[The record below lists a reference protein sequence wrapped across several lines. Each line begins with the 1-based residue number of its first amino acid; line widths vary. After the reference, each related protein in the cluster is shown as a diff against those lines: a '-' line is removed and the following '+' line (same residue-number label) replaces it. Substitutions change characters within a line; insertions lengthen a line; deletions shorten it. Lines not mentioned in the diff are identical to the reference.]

1 MNRIS
6 DVLASKLPFFYGYLI
21 LLIAIAAQV
30 GSSPGQTYA
39 ISVFSPHLE
48 AGLGLSKSALSAAY
62 MIGTLL
68 AAVPLLLIGP
78 LSDRI
83 GIRATVFGVGA
94 ALAGACVVGSQV
106 QGFTSV
112 LVVFLLLRFLGQG
125 AMTLLAGNMVSMW
138 FHRRLGAMNA
148 IMCAGSATA
157 FAIVPVALQAYIEY
171 AGRRAAFVAQ
181 GVVVAV
187 VLLPALVFLYRNHP
201 KDVAQ
206 YFDGDFPEEPEA
218 SSETGA
224 SVCVVAAACIDRTL
238 GEAARHR
245 TFWVLAADMCLWAMI
260 GTGIVF
266 HSQAI
271 FGELGV
277 APTAVRVLFPI
288 FSVSMLLAQLAG
300 GPLAD
305 RISMHKLLAVAF
317 AALAAGAMAI
327 PLSAGIVA
335 VYAFAILFGG
345 GQGLAIS
352 VTATMW
358 ARYYGRVHLGK
369 IRGAVWCLT
378 VAGSGCGPL
387 ILGTIADSTGSFS
400 MGMWLFSALLI
411 PLAPLSLLALPL
423 PKD

>member
-62 MIGTLL
+62 MLGTLL

-83 GIRATVFGVGA
+83 GIRATVIAVA
-94 ALAGACVVGSQV
+94 ASLACACVVGSLV

-138 FHRRLGAMNA
+138 FHRRLGTMNA

-157 FAIVPVALQAYIEY
+157 FAIVPVALQSYIEH
-171 AGRRAAFVAQ
+171 AGWRAAFVAQ
-181 GVVVAV
+181 GVVLAV
-187 VLLPALVFLYRNHP
+187 MLLPALVFIYRNHP
-201 KDVAQ
+201 RDVGQ
-206 YFDGDFPEEPEA
+206 NYDGDRSEDAAPGSAGE
-218 SSETGA
+218 SSAEI
-224 SVCVVAAACIDRTL
+224 SAAACIDRTL
-238 GEAARHR
+238 GEAVRHP

-271 FGELGV
+271 FGELGA
-277 APTAVRVLFPI
+277 APSSVGALFPV

-305 RISMHKLLAVAF
+305 RIAMHKLLAVAF

-335 VYAFAILFGG
+335 VYSFAILFGG

-387 ILGTIADSTGSFS
+387 ILGTIADSTGSFVA
-400 MGMWLFSALLI
+400 GLWLFAVLLI

-423 PKD
+423 PKN